1 MKTLFVT
8 DLDGTLL
15 GSDSRV
21 SAVSARLVTD
31 LIRQGA
37 LISVATARTPAT
49 VVPLLSGTGI
59 KVPAIVM
66 TGASMWDFETS
77 RYVDSRFFALGVA
90 CRTVNDFV
98 DAGINPFVYALG
110 RDGML
115 TVRHCAKMTK
125 HEDSFYQERRG
136 LPLKKFVL
144 DMTEGYDTAF
154 LGAILLLGI
163 GETPRIDALAKK
175 LRESKQL
182 SVSAYQ
188 DIFNPAISYIEVFDS
203 GVSKADAVMELKE
216 MTGADRVVVYGDNL
230 NDLTMFAVA
239 DESVAVDN
247 ARPEV
252 KAVAN
257 RIIGPNTADSVAKD
271 MLEQFERG

>member
-1 MKTLFVT
+1 M
-8 DLDGTLL
+8 
-15 GSDSRV
+15 
-21 SAVSARLVTD
+21 
-31 LIRQGA
+31 
-37 LISVATARTPAT
+37 
-49 VVPLLSGTGI
+49 
-59 KVPAIVM
+59 
-66 TGASMWDFETS
+66 
-77 RYVDSRFFALGVA
+77 
-90 CRTVNDFV
+90 
-98 DAGINPFVYALG
+98 
-110 RDGML
+110 
-115 TVRHCAKMTK
+115 
-125 HEDSFYQERRG
+125 
-136 LPLKKFVL
+136 
-144 DMTEGYDTAF
+144 
-154 LGAILLLGI
+154 
-163 GETPRIDALAKK
+163 
-175 LRESKQL
+175 
-182 SVSAYQ
+182 SAYQ